1 MSESGPNCSK
11 LSRIKIFPFQT
22 FRNWSSLYFVYLE
35 DQHQSKEFFSIMKN
49 MWSDD
54 RSNMHEQNVKALLKC
69 KSNINL
75 TCTEFYK
82 NIKSNVVLLKKV
94 LGTDKYYH

>member
-1 MSESGPNCSK
+1 MPIPNFQK
-11 LSRIKIFPFQT
+11 LVEFVFCLPGRSAPVERI
-22 FRNWSSLYFVYLE
+22 
-35 DQHQSKEFFSIMKN
+35 FSIMKN

-69 KSNINL
+69 KSNIDL
-75 TCTEFYK
+75 TCTEFYE
-82 NIKSNVVLLKKV
+82 NLKSNVVLLKKV